1 MQNKYKRIVLKISGE
16 SLLSDKGH
24 DIFDSSKLDEIAKTI
39 KLLHE
44 NNVEIGIVVGAGNI
58 FRGKLSEKAGI
69 DHTDADY
76 MGMLGT
82 LINCLSISSKL
93 EKIGVPTRVLSAIPM
108 NKVCEEYNYKNARR
122 YLKEHI
128 VVFYAGGTGNPFCT
142 TDSCASLRA
151 LETNSD
157 AILMGKNGID
167 GVYDKDPN
175 VYKDAKFIKNITFE
189 EILEKDL
196 KVIDQG
202 SVAMLKGHDVE
213 IKIFSAE
220 DPNNFLKVVNG
231 EDIGTTIK
239 EN

>member
-24 DIFDSSKLDEIAKTI
+24 DIFDSSKLDDIAKTI

-44 NNVEIGIVVGAGNI
+44 NDVEIGVVIGAGNI
-58 FRGKLSEKAGI
+58 FRGKLSEKTGI
-69 DHTDADY
+69 DHTDADC

-82 LINCLSISSKL
+82 LINCLAISSKL

-142 TDSCASLRA
+142 TDSCAALRA
-151 LETNSD
+151 LETHSD

-175 VYKDAKFIKNITFE
+175 LFKDAKFIKNLTYE
-189 EILEKDL
+189 EILKLDL
-196 KVIDQG
+196 KVIDQ
-202 SVAMLKGHDVE
+202 SSAAMLKGHNVE
-213 IKIFSAE
+213 VKIFSAK
-220 DPNNFLKVVNG
+220 DTNNFLKVING

>member
-16 SLLSDKGH
+16 SLLCDKGH
-24 DIFDSSKLDEIAKTI
+24 DIFDPSKLDDIAETI
-39 KLLHE
+39 KLLHD
-44 NNVEIGIVVGAGNI
+44 NDVEIGIVVGAGNI
-58 FRGKLSEKAGI
+58 FRGKLSEKTGI
-69 DHTDADY
+69 DHTDADS

-82 LINCLSISSKL
+82 LINCLAISSKL

-108 NKVCEEYNYKNARR
+108 SKVCEEYNYKNARR

-151 LETNSD
+151 LETHSD

-175 VYKDAKFIKNITFE
+175 VDIDAKFIKTLTYE
-189 EILEKDL
+189 EILRLDL
-196 KVIDQG
+196 KVIDQS
-202 SVAMLKGHDVE
+202 SVAMLKGHNVE
-213 IKIFSAE
+213 VKIFSAE
-220 DPNNFLKVVNG
+220 DTNNFLKVVNG